1 MNRTELCA
9 RDVAAASML
18 RTDCASAIPAVFST
32 ISDGLATGEAVTIA
46 EFGTFST
53 RSRSARHGRNPARP
67 SPLPLRARRRTKP
80 VHT

>member
-1 MNRTELCA
+1 MNRTERCA
-9 RDVAAASML
+9 RVVAAASML
-18 RTDCASAIPAVFST
+18 RTDCAFAIPAVFST
-32 ISDGLATGEAVTIA
+32 ISDALATGEAVTIA

-53 RSRSARHGRNPARP
+53 RSRSAQRGRNPARP